1 MVPQP
6 QKLEWAC
13 SRKEPH
19 FDEDCQSHLQEKCSN
34 YQNRKIISVDIGPQV
49 QGNKTCWGSTRKE
62 YNEPPQNFNR
72 NEQQKLEKKKRYIN
86 HAVIL
91 PIKMELC
98 WLKLMHVLWKWKLIT
113 SSLWNRLFLYAHCNI
128 HWAMNTRNSKYM
140 KVNEVKKKLKYQ
152 NKKKAKIFFIKK
164 VKFCKIIYGIVSNG

>member
-1 MVPQP
+1 MVRRP
-6 QKLEWAC
+6 QKPEWAR

-34 YQNRKIISVDIGPQV
+34 YQNRKIISVNIGPQI

-91 PIKMELC
+91 HIKMELC
-98 WLKLMHVLWKWKLIT
+98 WLKLMHVLRKWKLIT
-113 SSLWNRLFLYAHCNI
+113 SSLWNRLFFLRCFIILICSLQYPLSYEYQKFKI
-128 HWAMNTRNSKYM
+128 YVSKWSR
-140 KVNEVKKKLKYQ
+140 KETEVSKQENGKDFFYKKSWLL
-152 NKKKAKIFFIKK
+152 
-164 VKFCKIIYGIVSNG
+164 